1 MPRGLP
7 VDEVV
12 RGLEGDLEEGVRAAL
27 LPLDE
32 SLAEGPEVQRV
43 HVEVGGEVVEVV
55 VGQGQM
61 PLDHLRV
68 LESDLGGE
76 LHSLGWVQIRGR
88 ELRAAVPE
96 TIFMRIVVVW
106 CTLIN
111 FVQLRLHKL
120 KYYISF

>member
-1 MPRGLP
+1 MPRGFP
-7 VDEVV
+7 VNEVV
-12 RGLEGDLEEGVRAAL
+12 CGLEGDLEERVRAAL

-55 VGQGQM
+55 VGQRKV

-76 LHSLGWVQIRGR
+76 LHSLGWVQVRGR
-88 ELRAAVPE
+88 KLGAAVSE
-96 TIFMRIVVVW
+96 IRR
-106 CTLIN
+106 
-111 FVQLRLHKL
+111 RLTR
-120 KYYISF
+120 SGVGVP